1 MNRKYIRLNRICPF
15 VRFPA
20 QKLKMVAHIVF
31 LDDFK
36 GFMFLKDNLFFEIA
50 LPDFK
55 YIVVE
60 SMKDITFL
68 YGVYY
73 YFMV

>member
-1 MNRKYIRLNRICPF
+1 
-15 VRFPA
+15 
-20 QKLKMVAHIVF
+20 MVAHMVF

-36 GFMFLKDNLFFEIA
+36 GFMFLKDNLFWNSIA
-50 LPDFK
+50 DFK

-60 SMKDITFL
+60 SVKDITFL